1 MTYTRYPCSQLG
13 NGDPAAH
20 GKIRLMLLG
29 SPPDMVHGIPLR
41 GTGFL
46 ITAYMGQTIQRHILG
61 REFIPAVADCRLQG
75 TADSPTSAALSQAEG
90 L

>member
-1 MTYTRYPCSQLG
+1 MNIRILSSKLKNG
-13 NGDPAAH
+13 NPAAH

-41 GTGFL
+41 KTDL
-46 ITAYMGQTIQRHILG
+46 STPLTEVDNIQNKSG
-61 REFIPAVADCRLQG
+61 CG
-75 TADSPTSAALSQAEG
+75 DSPL